1 MVPGDN
7 HRGNIMSVI
16 QDAIEEKL
24 EELNN
29 SLYHVNKELEE
40 YDDRI
45 LKYDNDLV
53 DAQDAVA
60 KLENVKNILKK
71 IRNNRWDYNFFDLND
86 LGRDF
91 TSCKDID
98 QSITNFQVI
107 IKGIKD
113 KIKRYTKQSIN
124 DRIMSFES
132 DITELQ
138 AQLNVLSKD

>member
-1 MVPGDN
+1 LFY
-7 HRGNIMSVI
+7 
-16 QDAIEEKL
+16 AK
-24 EELNN
+24 
-29 SLYHVNKELEE
+29 KELEE

-60 KLENVKNILKK
+60 KLEIVKNILKK
-71 IRNNRWDYNFFDLND
+71 MGKKNWEYQFFDLNRS
-86 LGRDF
+86 GRVC
-91 TSCKDID
+91 TSYKDID
-98 QSITNFQVI
+98 QAIYNFQVI

-113 KIKRYTKQSIN
+113 KIKSYTKQSIN

-138 AQLNVLSKD
+138 EQLNGLSKD